1 MASNKSRKVL
11 WLLLAAVLLLLLSGG
26 TFLFLNQSDAT
37 REKVV
42 ADKVD
47 KLEDPVSSEDNLKDT
62 PIEGE
67 ESYRVDAGNIT
78 PKIENRDGAKA
89 VKYFKA
95 IAGANF
101 AKYVDEI
108 VLISDKDSDEDA
120 SVIVSDK
127 DPQMWVLRIN
137 LGFLDERDGEENL
150 IYGLVHEYA
159 HILSLNDTQV
169 DGFVSGECPALEIS
183 EGCANEDSY
192 INQFERKFWSSLNAD
207 PDAEEFGGYY
217 EGREE
222 DFVTEYASTNA
233 IEDFAETFAQY
244 VLKDTT
250 QFEGVAADKVQF
262 MVDKPDIR
270 DEVSRI
276 RKAVKK
282 L

>member
-1 MASNKSRKVL
+1 MANGKGRKVL
-11 WLLLAAVLLLLLSGG
+11 WLSLITILLIAISSGI
-26 TFLFLNQSDAT
+26 FLFFSNSDST
-37 REKVV
+37 KETVVSEKVE
-42 ADKVD
+42 
-47 KLEDPVSSEDNLKDT
+47 KLEDPVYSEDELKDT

-67 ESYRVDAGNIT
+67 ESYRVDAGNIS

-101 AKYVDEI
+101 AKYIDEI
-108 VLISDKDSDEDA
+108 ILISDKDTDEDA

-127 DPQMWVLRIN
+127 DPRMWVLRVN
-137 LGFLDERDGEENL
+137 LGFLDERDGEKNL

-159 HILSLNDTQV
+159 HIFSLNNTQV

-183 EGCANEDSY
+183 EGCANVDSY
-192 INQFERKFWSSLNAD
+192 INQFEREFWADLGAD
-207 PDAEEFGGYY
+207 PDAENFGGYY

-222 DFVTEYASTNA
+222 HFVTEYAATNV

-250 QFEGVAADKVQF
+250 QFEDVAADKVQF
-262 MVDKPDIR
+262 MVDNPDIR

-282 L
+282 F